1 MRSLELLSRT
11 SARFVL
17 AASSVACAGF
27 TAISL
32 AGCPDP
38 AGAFEEF
45 GERYEEVNPTTTTT
59 TTSTGPS
66 TCPLPEPGAAD
77 GQYFFTLDP
86 KPLVSG
92 TPFTLLATVTTTASG
107 DGLSVE
113 LVMQPLSKTD
123 RKTPTGSP
131 LPTFTGL
138 AVAADGSFEWD
149 LGEVT
154 FPGEANPISDSEV
167 VATVQ
172 LQGSLCDSEP
182 AESGSHAGFVCG
194 SATGLVTKPLTD
206 FPLDGSTFTMQLVEG
221 GALPDALINCNK
233 DAADPL

>member
-17 AASSVACAGF
+17 GASSVALAGF
-27 TAISL
+27 AAISL

-45 GERYEEVNPTTTTT
+45 GDRYDEINPPTTT
-59 TTSTGPS
+59 TTSTGPE
-66 TCPLPEPGAAD
+66 TCPLPEAGAAD
-77 GQYFFTLDP
+77 GQYLFSLSSNLSP
-86 KPLVSG
+86 G
-92 TPFTLLATVTTTASG
+92 TPFTLLATLTSTASG
-107 DGLSVE
+107 DGLSVD
-113 LVMQPLSKTD
+113 LLMQPLSKTD
-123 RKTPTGSP
+123 RKTPTGSA
-131 LPTFTGL
+131 LPAFTGL

-154 FPGEANPISDSEV
+154 FPGTANPISDSEV

-182 AESGSHAGFVCG
+182 AASGSHAGFICG
-194 SATGLVTKPLTD
+194 TATGLVTKPLTD
-206 FPLDGSTFTMQLVEG
+206 FDLAGSNFTMQLVEG
-221 GALPDALINCNK
+221 GVIPDALINCNK
-233 DAADPL
+233 GAADPL

>member
-17 AASSVACAGF
+17 VASSVALAGF
-27 TAISL
+27 AAISV

-45 GERYEEVNPTTTTT
+45 GERYDEANPSTT
-59 TTSTGPS
+59 TTSTGPG
-66 TCPLPEPGAAD
+66 TCPLPEAGAAD
-77 GQYFFTLDP
+77 GQYLFSLSSNLSP
-86 KPLVSG
+86 G
-92 TPFTLLATVTTTASG
+92 TPFTLLATMTSTASG
-107 DGLSVE
+107 DGLSVD
-113 LVMQPLSKTD
+113 LVMQPLAKTD
-123 RKTPTGSP
+123 RKTPTGSA
-131 LPTFTGL
+131 LPAFTGL

-154 FPGEANPISDSEV
+154 FPGTANPISDSEV

-182 AESGSHAGFVCG
+182 AASGSHAGFICG
-194 SATGLVTKPLTD
+194 TATGLVTKPLTD
-206 FPLDGSTFTMQLVEG
+206 FDLKGSNFTMQLVEG
-221 GALPDALINCNK
+221 GVIPDALINCNK
-233 DAADPL
+233 GAADPL